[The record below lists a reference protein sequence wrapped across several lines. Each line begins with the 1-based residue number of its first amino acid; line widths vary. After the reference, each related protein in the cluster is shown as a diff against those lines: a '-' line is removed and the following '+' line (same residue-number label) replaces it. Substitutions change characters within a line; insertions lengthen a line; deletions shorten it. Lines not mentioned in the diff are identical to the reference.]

1 MCAFAIPVHSILY
14 PQKEFN
20 FNTILKVFHISYW
33 TIFGEIYILDD
44 LNNKSCKD
52 NPSECLEP
60 TGVFVSSLI
69 LMAYMIISALLLI
82 NMVIAMFK

>member
-1 MCAFAIPVHSILY
+1 MG
-14 PQKEFN
+14 
-20 FNTILKVFHISYW
+20 YW

-44 LNNKSCKD
+44 LNKKGCQD

-60 TGVFVSSLI
+60 TGTIVSSLI